1 MERRTLN
8 ILWKGKT
15 TRYSIVIPQTASAT
29 EKHAAN
35 ELIRFIGH
43 GLQAVPDCGE
53 GLQSEKAIISLGITS
68 IFREA
73 KIDLSEVKADG
84 YLIRTFGKTVVIAAK
99 KQSGILNGAYGFIRA
114 VWGFKTY
121 APTSSAFP
129 TPSR

>member
-15 TRYSIVIPQTASAT
+15 TRYSIVIPQTATAT

-53 GLQSEKAIISLGITS
+53 GLQSEKAIISLGDTS
-68 IFREA
+68 VFREA
-73 KIDLSEVKADG
+73 KIDLSAVKADG
-84 YLIRTFGKTVVIAAK
+84 YLIRSFGKTVVIAAK
-99 KQSGILNGAYGFIRA
+99 SKAAFSTAHTVSCVRCGGSKHMR
-114 VWGFKTY
+114 
-121 APTSSAFP
+121 PTSSAYP